1 MHETKTAAFSQ
12 CQEEAHDFQI
22 STFETVKAIQI
33 SQCKVLN
40 YWTYFLFVNYLLSI
54 LNNIEAI
61 EHMPSAM
68 SVSFSSNKLRISSV
82 NDIQDSNDSEIRF
95 F

>member
-1 MHETKTAAFSQ
+1 MKSDKRSHDNHMHETKTAAFSQ

-40 YWTYFLFVNYLLSI
+40 Y
-54 LNNIEAI
+54 
-61 EHMPSAM
+61 
-68 SVSFSSNKLRISSV
+68 
-82 NDIQDSNDSEIRF
+82 
-95 F
+95 